1 MDRTEI
7 LQVGVDLDYL
17 AEDRKVWRGDKNTV
31 SILHTILRG
40 FGFVALLSNY
50 ELKKDVAS
58 PS

>member
-17 AEDRKVWRGDKNTV
+17 AEDRKMWRVDKNTV
-31 SILHTILRG
+31 SRLHTLLRG
-40 FGFVALLSNY
+40 LGFVALLSNY
-50 ELKKDVAS
+50 EMKDSAP